1 MSKAI
6 PARYQRVTP
15 APMTA
20 MLLDGIIVS
29 HHIHTERCQCDSPVK
44 NGPSRE
50 VRAPA
55 VHQPE
60 TKTGTGA
67 MI

>member
-6 PARYQRVTP
+6 PSRHTREFK
-15 APMTA
+15 APLTC
-20 MLLDGIIVS
+20 MLLDGLVVT
-29 HHIHTERCQCDSPVK
+29 HAHTERCQCDSPVK